1 MKCANKR
8 KIRGFTAFYPSF
20 RGQFRLY
27 FLMRILTRKLMRIL
41 MVFDVNLP
49 KLAGGQ
55 FALYDRREESADI
68 SDKET
73 KNYIFLKFFGDILC
87 SRHPTS

>member
-1 MKCANKR
+1 
-8 KIRGFTAFYPSF
+8 
-20 RGQFRLY
+20 
-27 FLMRILTRKLMRIL
+27 